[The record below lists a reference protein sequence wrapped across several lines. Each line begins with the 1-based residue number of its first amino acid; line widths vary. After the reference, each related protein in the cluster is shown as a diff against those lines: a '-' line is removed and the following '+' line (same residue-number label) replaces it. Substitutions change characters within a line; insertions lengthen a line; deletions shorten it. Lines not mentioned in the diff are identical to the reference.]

1 MCNTPYKMLV
11 VIGLIYCSFSSVFA
25 YDYSGGSGTEVDPYQ
40 IATLDDWTYLMSSQG
55 EANWDEHFILMADL
69 PLTWAYP
76 LTPIGNPATNFTG
89 DFDGDGHIIFR
100 AAIEIVPA
108 TNYVGLF
115 GYIGPGGHIKDLG
128 VDVNVYGNSCIG
140 ILAGEN
146 HGLIEN
152 CYTTGEAWGNTYS
165 GGLVGK
171 NCGTITSCHSL
182 ATVRPGA
189 GYFLEEHLHAGGLT
203 GWNQGT
209 ITDCYAICIVRG
221 KACIGGLAGENFG
234 GSITDCYTTGIA
246 IGDFNVGGLI
256 GCNDSGGSVSRCWAT
271 GKASGTYTAGG
282 LVGQNGYTNGTT
294 SSISDCYATG
304 DVNVYQYI
312 GGLVGR
318 NGYNDNGGSG
328 SITNCYSTGNVD
340 GDFDAGG
347 LVGDNSL
354 GSVIG
359 GFWDTETSG
368 WDEPEPGRGTG
379 KTTAEMKTKST
390 FTDAGWD
397 FENTWAVCP
406 GTNYPRLIWQI
417 PKPDFRC
424 PDGVDFYDF
433 AFFAEHWMD
442 STCSVL
448 NSWCDNTDLNQD
460 GTVNFKDVA
469 IFVQD
474 WLETYKP

>member
-1 MCNTPYKMLV
+1 MLV
-11 VIGLIYCSFSSVFA
+11 VIALIYCSFSSVFA
-25 YDYSGGSGTEVDPYQ
+25 YSGDGDGSADKPYQ
-40 IATLDDWTYLMSSQG
+40 ITTIDDWTELMSCQ
-55 EANWDEHFILMADL
+55 DEDWSKYFILTADL
-69 PLTWAYP
+69 PLNWAYP
-76 LTPIGNPATNFTG
+76 LTPIGNPTTNFTG
-89 DFDGDGHIIFR
+89 DFDGQGHIIFR
-100 AAIEIVPA
+100 AYIEITA
-108 TNYVGLF
+108 GEDIGLF
-115 GYIGPGGHIKDLG
+115 GYIGSGGHIKDLG
-128 VDVNVYGNSCIG
+128 VDVNVYGNNYIG

-171 NCGTITSCHSL
+171 NFGTITSCHSL

-189 GYFLEEHLHAGGLT
+189 GYDLEEHLYAGGLT

-221 KACIGGLAGENFG
+221 KVCIGGLVGENLG
-234 GSITDCYTTGIA
+234 GSITDCYTTGMA

-271 GKASGTYTAGG
+271 GTASGTYTVGG

-328 SITNCYSTGNVD
+328 NITNCYSTGKVH
-340 GDFDAGG
+340 GDFDYGG

-359 GFWDTETSG
+359 SFWDTDTSG
-368 WDEPEPGRGTG
+368 RDESDGGTP
-379 KTTAEMKTKST
+379 KTTVEMKTKST

-397 FENTWAVCP
+397 FTNTWAICP

-433 AFFAEHWMD
+433 AFFAAHWMESD
-442 STCSVL
+442 CSYVL
-448 NSWCDNTDLNQD
+448 NLWCEGTDLNQN
-460 GTVNFKDVA
+460 GTVNFEDVA
-469 IFVQD
+469 MFVQD